1 MSDTAI
7 FLSIFKWHCFSQE
20 QRIIAPLNSLSPFW
34 HQVISP
40 YLLAEG
46 YEIVPISKILL
57 SGEYSIDH
65 TGRQCP
71 AAQWLRRCR
80 YYGTKKGEF
89 SYARELPLFYRPP
102 CVAANV
108 LRISNDWNKCCAGG
122 SWHISSR
129 GAVRDPDGLCMYRKA
144 KYILLCIFS
153 MTNFVVFIA
162 KYFGYSDLRKSL
174 P

>member
-1 MSDTAI
+1 MTLLFTGATYYSAA
-7 FLSIFKWHCFSQE
+7 KFSVT
-20 QRIIAPLNSLSPFW
+20 ILAPSNISLSARRGLWDRAHLQDPALW
-34 HQVISP
+34 RIQHRPHGAAVSRSAVI
-40 YLLAEG
+40 AA
-46 YEIVPISKILL
+46 VPI
-57 SGEYSIDH
+57 
-65 TGRQCP
+65 
-71 AAQWLRRCR
+71 LRHE
-80 YYGTKKGEF
+80 KGEF